1 VRAVSIA
8 LRMADEVLHIVVESF
23 GAEGGPFISTIEE
36 EPEGVDCGSIGSTG
50 IDTEG
55 DTDAGSSTSE

>member
-1 VRAVSIA
+1 
-8 LRMADEVLHIVVESF
+8 MADEVLHIVVESF